1 MHPQQR
7 AASPTSLVRST
18 PFESLD
24 VESSSCSTDGNS
36 SFDNENSMD
45 EKRLNCPLCIN
56 TFGYSFGL
64 ECHLLSSH
72 AEELQQ
78 IRMGKLSLKNADNL
92 HGCLC
97 CAAQFVRVEIL
108 VKHILEEHKDFLL
121 SSLHGKEFADFDN
134 DHHSRFVSLK
144 KIFSLRSPFYSRFE
158 LLQ

>member
-134 DHHSRFVSLK
+134 NHHSRFVSLK
-144 KIFSLRSPFYSRFE
+144 KKDIFFRVSFLFTV
-158 LLQ
+158 